1 METASSEWHAHLTT
15 SIAEF
20 PGKTNVVNVV
30 TPATA
35 GESDT
40 TDILETTS
48 GDGVKCV
55 SVYQRSVNCSEC
67 DVNAHCSDGVC
78 HCNIG
83 YFGNGL
89 CCVPDPRDCVHFPG
103 VCNAVATCDKENR
116 LCKCNSGFLGDG
128 ISCFPVRSCRYD
140 PSVCHDHAVCLP
152 SGQCICKHGF
162 RGNGYECSRITP
174 LLRHDIGDVL
184 NSCGNNCDKET
195 QLCIDGQCVCKHG
208 YVDDTN
214 GNCIDVNECLF
225 SPCHHLATCTNLPG
239 SFVCTCPAEY
249 VGDGKTCIQLLRVGE
264 LGVFC
269 EPDGMTLVLSND
281 TTTFEGRIFVR
292 GQVDNPHCSKTFSAL
307 EHASKPYMF
316 KVAFEYCNVRL
327 EDDDTFATTVIVQK
341 HPMFITTAADAYDLR
356 CRYPLGVKEVESHV
370 NVSDLTT
377 SSTLTDNTHGPNCR
391 LAITNEA
398 NESIAAAVVGQALRL
413 RLEVSPNETYSI
425 LPRNCFAINIET
437 GERYSLTDNAGCAID
452 NQLFPEWTRL
462 NCGLRRSSTTRRF
475 RFRRIRHIGNETEIG
490 EGSNDSDYEEDEGK
504 KELFKKLVSSNR
516 LAFSSLV
523 KIQDGEEESRIQEQ
537 VDHWKMGSSQQE
549 VLKEPRRGD
558 ATLVCV
564 QTAVAF
570 GICIMTLICLGAF
583 VYTFTRRPLC
593 KANVLFSST
602 DPATPVA
609 EIKAE
614 AVSRYTKGLIA
625 AVARSP
631 RESEGKHD

>member
-1 METASSEWHAHLTT
+1 MKTESS
-15 SIAEF
+15 
-20 PGKTNVVNVV
+20 KV
-30 TPATA
+30 TERRLSP
-35 GESDT
+35 
-40 TDILETTS
+40 DILALI
-48 GDGVKCV
+48 
-55 SVYQRSVNCSEC
+55 R
-67 DVNAHCSDGVC
+67 
-78 HCNIG
+78 
-83 YFGNGL
+83 
-89 CCVPDPRDCVHFPG
+89 R
-103 VCNAVATCDKENR
+103 R
-116 LCKCNSGFLGDG
+116 G
-128 ISCFPVRSCRYD
+128 ITRTKV
-140 PSVCHDHAVCLP
+140 
-152 SGQCICKHGF
+152 
-162 RGNGYECSRITP
+162 TP

-184 NSCGNNCDKET
+184 SSCGNNCDKEA

-208 YVDDTN
+208 YVDDKG
-214 GNCIDVNECLF
+214 GNCIEDLKGCVHDENAVENLTCRYGYECVKAVYDG
-225 SPCHHLATCTNLPG
+225 PCNYIVV
-239 SFVCTCPAEY
+239 S
-249 VGDGKTCIQLLRVGE
+249 
-264 LGVFC
+264 VFC

-281 TTTFEGRIFVR
+281 TTEFEGRIFVR

-316 KVAFEYCNVRL
+316 KVAFEHCNVRL

-462 NCGLRRSSTTRRF
+462 NCGLRRPSTTRRF

-490 EGSNDSDYEEDEGK
+490 EGSNDSDYEEDEAR
-504 KELFKKLVSSNR
+504 KELFKKLVSSDR

-523 KIQDGEEESRIQEQ
+523 KIRDGEEESRIQEQ

-549 VLKEPRRGD
+549 VLKEPSRVD

-570 GICIMTLICLGAF
+570 GICIITLICLGAL
-583 VYTFTRRPLC
+583 VCTFTRRPLC
-593 KANVLFSST
+593 KANVLFPST
-602 DPATPVA
+602 VFS
-609 EIKAE
+609 I
-614 AVSRYTKGLIA
+614 LL
-625 AVARSP
+625 
-631 RESEGKHD
+631 